1 MKKTLTNIGGL
12 ILFYMVIVFGVLLL
26 NLRFAHLNS
35 DGITELDNNL
45 TFGRKMIEKDTNYST
60 CEYKNGVYFVVMGVI
75 RF

>member
-35 DGITELDNNL
+35 DGITELDNNYIA
-45 TFGRKMIEKDTNYST
+45 MN
-60 CEYKNGVYFVVMGVI
+60 N
-75 RF
+75 